1 MVVVR
6 SRDGSLPLSSEW
18 SEKRA
23 STERYVVLRMRKV
36 EASTA
41 SGGHTLFSEDTGHL
55 DWKQEY
61 QVTER

>member
-1 MVVVR
+1 MVEVR
-6 SRDGSLPLSSEW
+6 LRNGSLPVSNEW

-41 SGGHTLFSEDTGHL
+41 SGGHTFLSEDTGHL
-55 DWKQEY
+55 D
-61 QVTER
+61 

>member
-1 MVVVR
+1 MVEVR

-41 SGGHTLFSEDTGHL
+41 SGGYTLLNEDTGHL
-55 DWKQEY
+55 D
-61 QVTER
+61 